1 MLVYAVVGN
10 DKTCIGGVSEVL
22 RQCAWTRTAFGN
34 LLSDV
39 VSSMLDDPDDD
50 SVVIKIELA

>member
-10 DKTCIGGVSEVL
+10 DETCIGEVSEVL
-22 RQCAWTRTAFGN
+22 RQRAWTRTAFGN

-39 VSSMLDDPDDD
+39 VSSMLDDPDDN